1 MEYLIRPR
9 TLETKDTKE
18 HIAHI
23 WTGLDTA
30 CKMVRNRQI
39 NIKKYKVYPDTR
51 WRRVC
56 INCLAEVDAK

>member
-9 TLETKDTKE
+9 TLETKDQKE

-30 CKMVRNRQI
+30 CKMVANKQI
-39 NIKKYKVYPDTR
+39 NISSYRLYPTTR

-56 INCLAEVDAK
+56 FNCLAEVDE